1 MFLTCLIFFSVILLA
16 WKAQP
21 VSPDPWTG
29 TPGMCIPLLEL
40 FLTSWTS
47 KYSSPGPYIH
57 SQPFPFGPHSCKDV
71 CIYLIVETGEVFS
84 DWELKVLVKSS
95 TWIFVRPG
103 FELCTLRLCWIGIIK
118 CEAFKANLPVAPPQ
132 KSHFWCSCL
141 ASKADFRLGVEQGG
155 SFRWI
160 ESVPGFLQIAWIC
173 PSGLNTVRLKIYV
186 GKTLS
191 ISCPNQPINNLCS
204 PKWPWSHLSSGCCAA
219 ALTTTKTGELV
230 KYFGG

>member
-29 TPGMCIPLLEL
+29 TPGMCIPFLEL

-118 CEAFKANLPVAPPQ
+118 CEAFKANLPVAPPPP
-132 KSHFWCSCL
+132 K
-141 ASKADFRLGVEQGG
+141 K
-155 SFRWI
+155 
-160 ESVPGFLQIAWIC
+160 PFLVLLSGLKGRFQAWGWAGRKFQVNCIC
-173 PSGLNTVRLKIYV
+173 PWFLTNSLDLPLWTEHCQAENICWKNTLHF
-186 GKTLS
+186 L
-191 ISCPNQPINNLCS
+191 
-204 PKWPWSHLSSGCCAA
+204 PKSAY
-219 ALTTTKTGELV
+219 K
-230 KYFGG
+230 

>member
-1 MFLTCLIFFSVILLA
+1 MSVWRVSSTQSWKSIQLRETSLVNITFPFSMFLTCLIFFSVILLA

-118 CEAFKANLPVAPPQ
+118 CEAFKANLPVAPPPP
-132 KSHFWCSCL
+132 K
-141 ASKADFRLGVEQGG
+141 KAISGALVWPQR
-155 SFRWI
+155 
-160 ESVPGFLQIAWIC
+160 QI
-173 PSGLNTVRLKIYV
+173 SGL
-186 GKTLS
+186 GLS
-191 ISCPNQPINNLCS
+191 REEVSGEL
-204 PKWPWSHLSSGCCAA
+204 HLSLGSY
-219 ALTTTKTGELV
+219 K
-230 KYFGG
+230 